1 MLYRFLA
8 DLVLALHLC
17 FILFVVMGALLAVR
31 WPRIAW
37 VHVPACVWAAALE
50 FFGLLCPLTPLENA
64 LRRAGGAADY
74 TGGFVEHYVAP
85 LVYPPGLTP
94 GLQFLLG
101 GLVLLINGGLYG
113 YVFWSRWIRPRR
125 S

>member
-17 FILFVVMGALLAVR
+17 FILFVVLGALLAVR

-37 VHVPACVWAAALE
+37 VHVPSCVWAAALE

-64 LRRAGGAADY
+64 LRRTGGAADY
-74 TGGFVEHYVAP
+74 TGGFVEHYVAL

-94 GLQFLLG
+94 GLQLLLG
-101 GLVLLINGGLYG
+101 VLVLLINGGLYG
-113 YVFWSRWIRPRR
+113 YAFWSRWIRPRR